1 MLNTL
6 YIDEK
11 SMLNTIKDDINYY
24 LSKETVEHSLRV
36 ANNCYNNL
44 FQFKFYLIGLLHDL
58 IEDTDLTINDL
69 KVKYKDMF
77 IHFQNEQF
85 AVDVLDAVN
94 SLTRRKDEKYF
105 DYINRI
111 KLHEDARK
119 VKFFD
124 LQDNLMRCMLNDN
137 KSLKKRYLKALEII
151 MEN

>member
-24 LSKETVEHSLRV
+24 LSKETVEHSFRV

>member
-6 YIDEK
+6 YTDEK
-11 SMLNTIKDDINYY
+11 GMLNTIKDDINYY
-24 LSKETVEHSLRV
+24 LSKETVEHSFRV
-36 ANNCYNNL
+36 ANNCYNSL

-58 IEDTDLTINDL
+58 IEDTDLTIDDL

-85 AVDVLDAVN
+85 AVDILDAVN